1 MKQGRVITLL
11 LSILVAIAIGAVL
24 FALRGVLLP
33 FVGAVLLSYLFKPIV
48 SWANRRN
55 IPIVVSLIVVI
66 LVVIVILIGVG
77 LTLYGT
83 TIAFINALPR
93 YEARIQAITN
103 DLFTYVRHV
112 GATWDVDVSE
122 YFTRNPLDVAT
133 FADWLQSGFSS
144 FLVVFGNGFIVVLFL
159 LFILAGTGTLAP
171 KIAAAFSSERAETLY
186 QIARNI
192 DIQIKQYLVTKALVS
207 LLTGV
212 IATVI
217 LLIIGVDFPFLWGF
231 LTFLLNFIPNFG
243 SIVATMF
250 PVAISLLQFGTFLE
264 PILVLVLLISNQ
276 SILGNFLEPRIVAS
290 SLNLSPLVV
299 LFSLILWGW
308 LWGVW
313 GMVLAVPITSAVKII
328 CENIAALHPVAV
340 LMGGAIPKDVERQAS
355 SVERQSEVQESPV

>member
-1 MKQGRVITLL
+1 MKQSRFIIVL
-11 LSILVAIAIGAVL
+11 LSVLVVIAIGAVL
-24 FALRGVLLP
+24 YALQSVLLP
-33 FVGAVLLSYLFKPIV
+33 FVGAVLLSYLFKPFV
-48 SWANRRN
+48 SWANKRN
-55 IPIVVSLIVVI
+55 IPIFVSLIAVI

-83 TIAFINALPR
+83 TIAFIDALPR

-122 YFTRNPLDVAT
+122 YFTRNPFDVAT
-133 FADWLQSGFSS
+133 FAEWLQSGFSS

-159 LFILAGTGTLAP
+159 LFILASTGTLAP
-171 KIAAAFSSERAETLY
+171 KIATAFSSERAEKVYEIT
-186 QIARNI
+186 RNI
-192 DIQIKQYLVTKALVS
+192 DVQIKQYLLTKTLVS

-243 SIVATMF
+243 SIVATVF
-250 PVAISLLQFGTFLE
+250 PVAISLLQFGTFFE
-264 PILVLVLLISNQ
+264 PILVLVLLIANQ
-276 SILGNFLEPRIVAS
+276 SILGNVLEPRIVAS
-290 SLNLSPLVV
+290 RLNLSPLMV

-313 GMVLAVPITSAVKII
+313 GMVLAVPITSSLKII
-328 CENIAALHPVAV
+328 CENIAALHPIAV
-340 LMGGAIPKDVERQAS
+340 LMGGAIPQEVLSPEAFADV
-355 SVERQSEVQESPV
+355 SEEARV